1 MRMISFVSSIGHD
14 VRFVCDSRN
23 TRNGFAHDATLFV
36 NDCRVSDG
44 HCYYL
49 NRSWESWVYQSACLC
64 AVSNAIAD
72 RTARLKS
79 DYKAANGLSRIAG
92 KHKDALAAIIS
103 HDNTI
108 AVLNDIKTTLKTKC
122 F

>member
-1 MRMISFVSSIGHD
+1 MRMISFESSIGHD

-23 TRNGFAHDATLFV
+23 TRNGFAHDATLFI

-49 NRSWESWVYQSACLC
+49 NRTWERWNYESACLC
-64 AVSNAIAD
+64 AVSNAID
-72 RTARLKS
+72 SLKARLKS

-92 KHKDALAAIIS
+92 KHKDALGAVIAA
-103 HDNTI
+103 DDRI
-108 AVLNDIKTTLKTKC
+108 ALLTDIKSILSTRL